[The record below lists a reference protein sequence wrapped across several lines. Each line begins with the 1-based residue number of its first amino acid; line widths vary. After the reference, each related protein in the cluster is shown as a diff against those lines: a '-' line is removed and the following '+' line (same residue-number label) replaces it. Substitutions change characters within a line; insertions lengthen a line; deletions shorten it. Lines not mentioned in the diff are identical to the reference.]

1 MGLEEELSQFIGTT
15 KYYPSTFGT
24 LNLTDGV
31 YYLRENAN
39 CYWFIDIIESYQPQL
54 KDAGFQIWG
63 IKVNADKTA
72 IVYCKED
79 SNIKPI
85 VTQELNFT
93 DFPLEKFELYCIN
106 NVVLLK
112 INKRR

>member
-1 MGLEEELSQFIGTT
+1 MALEEELGQFTGTT

-31 YYLRENAN
+31 HYLRERAN
-39 CYWFIDIIESYQPQL
+39 CYWFIDIIESYQPSL
-54 KDAGFQIWG
+54 RGVSFQIWG

-72 IVYCKED
+72 MVYCKED
-79 SNIKPI
+79 SDKKP
-85 VTQELNFT
+85 VVSQELTYT
-93 DFPLEKFELYCIN
+93 DFPVDNFELYCID

-112 INKRR
+112 SEY